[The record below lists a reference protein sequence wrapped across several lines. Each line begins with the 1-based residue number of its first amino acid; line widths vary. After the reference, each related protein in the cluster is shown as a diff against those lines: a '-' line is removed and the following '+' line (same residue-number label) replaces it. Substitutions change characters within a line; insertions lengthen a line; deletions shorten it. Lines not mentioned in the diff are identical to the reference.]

1 MGLIRD
7 IYAYEVLDSRG
18 NPTVGCKVITDS
30 GFEGFATVPSGAST
44 GEHEAYEL
52 RDGDIERYNG
62 KGVRKAIA
70 NIEGP
75 LADALRGKS
84 VFDQRAIDQLMI
96 DLDGTENKSKL
107 GANAILAISMAVCR
121 CAAGAKDMEL
131 YEYLGND
138 KMTLP
143 TPMMNIINGGAHADN
158 NVDFQEFMISP
169 HGFKTFAEKVRAGSE
184 VFHTLKKILQNKG
197 LSTGVGDE
205 GGFAPNLSSVE
216 EALDLIIQAIKE
228 TGYKPGKQI
237 SITLD
242 CAASYFFE
250 KGKYYIEKGDPKKG
264 MRSAAEQAKYL
275 KALTEKYPITSIE
288 DGLDE
293 NDWEGWKTLTK
304 ECTGT
309 QIVGD
314 DLFVTNKKFLKRGKE
329 NNTANAILI
338 KPNQIGTITETLD
351 TIAYAK
357 ANGYSFIIS
366 HRSGETEDSFIA
378 DLAVATNAP
387 EIKTGSMS
395 RSERICKYNRLLII
409 ESALRGA
416 AP

>member
-1 MGLIRD
+1 MSEIEN
-7 IYAYEVLDSRG
+7 IQAYEVLDSRG
-18 NPTVGCKVITDS
+18 NPTIAAKLTTKS
-30 GFEGFATVPSGAST
+30 GFEGFAIVPSGAST
-44 GEHEAYEL
+44 GEHEAHEL
-52 RDGDIERYNG
+52 RDKDTSRFDG
-62 KGVRKAIA
+62 KGVLQAVK

-75 LADALRGKS
+75 ILKALKGKD
-84 VFDQRAIDQLMI
+84 VCDQRGIDELLI
-96 DLDGTENKSKL
+96 NLDGTENKTKL
-107 GANAILAISMAVCR
+107 GANAILAVSMAACR
-121 CAAGAKDMEL
+121 AAANVQNKEL

-138 KMTLP
+138 NMTLP

-169 HGFKTFAEKVRAGSE
+169 HGFNTFAEKLRAGAE
-184 VFHTLKKILQNKG
+184 VFHTLKKILKSKG
-197 LSTGVGDE
+197 ASTAVGDE

-216 EALDLIIQAIKE
+216 EALDLIILAIKE
-228 TGYKPGKQI
+228 SGYKPKEEI

-250 KGKYYIEKGDPKKG
+250 DGKYLIEKSNPAKG
-264 MRSAAEQAKYL
+264 ARSAAEQAIYL
-275 KALTEKYPITSIE
+275 KQLTKKYPISSIE

-293 NDWEGWKTLTK
+293 NDWEGWKILKK
-304 ECTGT
+304 ECSDI

-314 DLFVTNKKFLKRGKE
+314 DLFVTNQKFLMRGIKE
-329 NNTANAILI
+329 DVATAILI

-351 TIAYAK
+351 TIALAK
-357 ANGYSFIIS
+357 KHHLQFVIS

-387 EIKTGSMS
+387 EIKTGSLS
-395 RSERICKYNRLLII
+395 RSERICKYNRLLLI
-409 ESALRGA
+409 ESQLRGA